1 MWSSVISYIPSFPVF
16 FQAFMTLLIPQLFF
30 LVAKVYRKR
39 VNMIEN
45 NRKYQA
51 NEVNSNS
58 TEDQEGPKILGQLG
72 NDLEILT
79 EKIGHNSDVHFRNF
93 HIKLL
98 NRKATL
104 IYVEGMQQSDFIN
117 MHVLKPLMVEAPSQ
131 YVPSQ
136 INIVTYVKEHL
147 LPVIHVNEMDSIQT
161 LSKMILYGY
170 TVLLIDGMNTALL
183 VGVPNMA
190 SRSVEE
196 PISEA
201 LIRGPR
207 IGFTEVLTENTAMLR
222 NHGLN
227 ENLVIN
233 TNLIG
238 SKSQKTIAIA
248 YMNDIANDELVR
260 EVKERVA
267 KLDFDYF
274 ADSGYVEQLME
285 DNIFS
290 PFQQFQNTERPD
302 KVIAAL
308 LEGRIAILLD
318 GSPFVL
324 IAPASFM
331 MLFQSPEDYYQRWV
345 SGTMTRILR
354 IAAAL
359 LSLFAPA
366 LYISFISFNPGLIPT
381 QLALTIIEARQG
393 VPFPSILEVLIL
405 EISIEI
411 LRESGIRLPKPI
423 GPAMG
428 IVGGLVV
435 GEAAV
440 QAGIVTPFLVIVVAL
455 TAISSFTIPEY
466 SLGISLRYLRFGAMM
481 FASILGLYGT
491 IIFFL
496 LLCTHMIHLRSFGLP
511 YLSPISPMQAAD
523 NKDVL
528 LRSPLTFLR
537 DKPKSLKTKKR
548 NADKE

>member
-1 MWSSVISYIPSFPVF
+1 MWSSVISFIPSFSVF
-16 FQAFMTLLIPQLFF
+16 FQAITILLIPQLFF
-30 LVAKVYRKR
+30 LVTKLYRNR
-39 VNMIEN
+39 MNMVEN
-45 NRKYQA
+45 NSQYQS
-51 NEVNSNS
+51 NKNNSDENQ
-58 TEDQEGPKILGQLG
+58 DGPKIGGHLN
-72 NDLEILT
+72 NDLELLK

-93 HIKLL
+93 NIKLL

-104 IYVEGMQQSDFIN
+104 IFVEGMQQSDFIN
-117 MHVLKPLMVEAPSQ
+117 KHILNPLMIEGYSHYNPFQVDIAK
-131 YVPSQ
+131 
-136 INIVTYVKEHL
+136 YVKEHL
-147 LPVIHVNEMDSIQT
+147 LPVIHVNEMESINT

-170 TVLLIDGMNTALL
+170 TVLLIEGMSTALM
-183 VGVPNMA
+183 VGIPDA
-190 SRSVEE
+190 PSRSVDE
-196 PISEA
+196 PISDA

-207 IGFTEVLTENTAMLR
+207 VGFTEVLSENTALLR
-222 NHGLN
+222 RHGLN
-227 ENLVIN
+227 DNLVMN
-233 TNLIG
+233 ANYVG
-238 SKSQKTIAIA
+238 NKSQKTLVIA
-248 YMNDIANDELVR
+248 YMKDIANDELVS
-260 EVKERVA
+260 EVKERIA

-274 ADSGYVEQLME
+274 AESGYVEQLME

-318 GSPFVL
+318 GTPFAL

-331 MLFQSPEDYYQRWV
+331 MLFQSPEDYYQRWI
-345 SGTMTRILR
+345 SGTFTRLLR
-354 IAAAL
+354 IGVAF

-381 QLALTIIEARQG
+381 QLAMTIIESRQG
-393 VPFPSILEVLIL
+393 VPFSSILEVLIL

-440 QAGIVTPFLVIVVAL
+440 RAGLVTPFLVIVVAL

-466 SLGISLRYLRFGAMM
+466 SLGISIRLLRFVAMF
-481 FASILGLYGT
+481 FAAILGLYGT

-496 LLCTHMIHLRSFGLP
+496 LLSTHLIHLRSFGLP
-511 YLSPISPMQAAD
+511 YLSPISPLQAGD
-523 NKDVL
+523 NKDVF
-528 LRSPLTFLR
+528 LRSPLKFMR
-537 DKPKSLKTKKR
+537 DRPKSLKTKNKKR
-548 NADKE
+548 I